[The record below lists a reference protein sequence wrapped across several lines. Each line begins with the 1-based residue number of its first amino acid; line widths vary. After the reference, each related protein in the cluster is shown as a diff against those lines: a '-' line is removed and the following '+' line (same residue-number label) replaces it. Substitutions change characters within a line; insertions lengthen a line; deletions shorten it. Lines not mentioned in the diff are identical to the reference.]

1 MIAGQLT
8 QSKYDALRTDTRSAT
23 QGRPSIVPIVTDGNT
38 ERYAYPKPDAGRE
51 RAVRRKKAA
60 RRKSLLAGAS
70 NVWGMVIGEDA
81 ALGRL
86 LAVIVIAGIFG
97 IVYLAACMNV
107 AYQGRVLHT
116 LQLQKSAET
125 ARQHQLINDIG
136 VMESPGKIADEAT
149 KMGMVMTGKAD
160 YINVRDAQNARQML
174 PSTVAIAEADPADHV
189 SATP

>member
-8 QSKYDALRTDTRSAT
+8 QSKYDAVRADMRIAG
-23 QGRPSIVPIVTDGNT
+23 QGRPSIDPIVTDGNT
-38 ERYAYPKPDAGRE
+38 ERYVYPKPDVVRE
-51 RAVRRKKAA
+51 RAARRKKAV
-60 RRKSLLAGAS
+60 RRKSLLTGAANIWS
-70 NVWGMVIGEDA
+70 MAIGEDA

-86 LAVIVIAGIFG
+86 LAGIVIAGIFG

-116 LQLQKSAET
+116 LQLQKTAET

-160 YINVRDAQNARQML
+160 YISVRDAQNARQIL
-174 PSTVAIAEADPADHV
+174 PSTVAIAEADPVDDV
-189 SATP
+189 DTTP